1 MLRFIA
7 WIAAF
12 LILIGSVWS
21 QEDLF
26 EEKIEHSMPKF
37 GFTFLE
43 PFRKY
48 FCNNFCNNSSS
59 QLYIMNFA
67 CAIKCPE
74 LYLPHQT
81 STMMPQSSTSTQ
93 SSTTTSTTTTTTTT
107 MKAP

>member
-26 EEKIEHSMPKF
+26 EEKIGHSIPKF
-37 GFTFLE
+37 GFIFLE

-48 FCNNFCNNSSS
+48 FCNNFCNSSS

-81 STMMPQSSTSTQ
+81 STMAYSTESSTSSMITTQ
-93 SSTTTSTTTTTTTT
+93 SSMNNT
-107 MKAP
+107 K

>member
-26 EEKIEHSMPKF
+26 EEKIEHNIPKF
-37 GFTFLE
+37 GFTLLE

-48 FCNNFCNNSSS
+48 FCNNFCSSSS

-81 STMMPQSSTSTQ
+81 STMAPYSSTSSTST
-93 SSTTTSTTTTTTTT
+93 TT
-107 MKAP
+107 MNMTT